1 MPNDPATHGS
11 AATTLPTID
20 LAGARVV
27 VTGGTKGIGAAIA
40 VHAAEAG
47 ADVVAAARTPG
58 QPLPGVRFV
67 RADVST
73 PAGVAGLVA
82 ESTALLGRIDVLV
95 NNVGNPTHPPA
106 AAWELADEDWLGDL
120 NMNLM
125 TAVRL
130 DRAVIPSMIDQGH
143 GVIIHMS
150 SVVSRLPPATL
161 LGYATAKAALNTYS
175 KGLSNEVAEH
185 GIRVNSV
192 LPGLI
197 ETDTMNDHLAHLAAA
212 DGTDVE
218 TARQAF
224 TDGFS
229 VPMGRMGHAD
239 DVAGLVVF
247 LASSHARYL
256 TGGRYAVD
264 GGMDPTS

>member
-1 MPNDPATHGS
+1 MTNDSLTHDSLTTTFPA
-11 AATTLPTID
+11 ID
-20 LAGARVV
+20 LTGVRFL

-40 VHAAEAG
+40 LHAAEAG
-47 ADVVAAARTPG
+47 ADVVAAARSAAPG
-58 QPLPGVRFV
+58 LLGVRFV
-67 RADVST
+67 QADVST
-73 PAGVAGLVA
+73 PAGVAGLMA
-82 ESTALLGRIDVLV
+82 ESAQLLGGIDVLV
-95 NNVGNPTHPPA
+95 NNVGNPTHTPA
-106 AAWELADEDWLGDL
+106 AAWEMADEDWLGDL

-130 DRAVIPSMIDQGH
+130 DRAVIPSMIDRGS

-150 SVVSRLPPATL
+150 SVVSRFPPAGL
-161 LGYATAKAALNTYS
+161 LPYATAKAALNNYS
-175 KGLSNEVAEH
+175 KGLSNEVARH

-197 ETDTMNDHLAHLAAA
+197 ETDTMTDHLAFLAEA
-212 DGTDVE
+212 DGTDID

-239 DVAGLVVF
+239 DVARLVIF
-247 LASSHARYL
+247 LTSAHARYL

-264 GGMDPTS
+264 GGMNPAS

>member
-1 MPNDPATHGS
+1 MTNDPTVHAPRAT
-11 AATTLPTID
+11 ALPTID

-67 RADVST
+67 QADVST
-73 PAGVAGLVA
+73 PAGVADLMA
-82 ESTALLGRIDVLV
+82 ESVTLLGGIDVLV
-95 NNVGNPTHPPA
+95 NNVGNATHPPA
-106 AAWELADEDWLGDL
+106 AAWQLADEDWLGDL

-130 DRAVIPSMIDQGH
+130 DRAVIPSMIDRGH

-150 SVVSRLPPATL
+150 SVVSEMPPATL

-175 KGLSNEVAEH
+175 KGLSNEVATY

-197 ETDTMNDHLAHLAAA
+197 ETDTMTDHLALLAEA

-224 TDGFS
+224 TDGFA

-239 DVAGLVVF
+239 DVAKLVIF
-247 LASSHARYL
+247 LASAHARYL

-264 GGMDPTS
+264 GGMNPAS

>member
-1 MPNDPATHGS
+1 MTNETTSVGLPVTDLSGS
-11 AATTLPTID
+11 
-20 LAGARVV
+20 RVL

-40 VHAAEAG
+40 TRAAEAG
-47 ADVVAAARTPG
+47 ADVVAAARTPARTSAEDLSSALFI
-58 QPLPGVRFV
+58 Q
-67 RADVST
+67 ADVST
-73 PAGVAGLVA
+73 PEGVAALVE
-82 ESTALLGRIDVLV
+82 ESTRVLGGIDVLV

-106 AAWELADEDWLGDL
+106 VAWEMADEHWLGDL

-130 DRAVIPSMIDQGH
+130 DRAVIPSMVARGG

-150 SVVSRLPPATL
+150 SVVSRLPPANL
-161 LGYATAKAALNTYS
+161 LPYATAKAALNTYS
-175 KGLSNEVAEH
+175 KGLSNEVAGF

-197 ETDTMNDHLAHLAAA
+197 ETDTMTEHLAFLAEE
-212 DGTDVE
+212 DGTDID

-224 TDGFS
+224 TDGFA
-229 VPMGRMGHAD
+229 VPMGRMGYAD
-239 DVAGLVVF
+239 DVARLVIF
-247 LASSHARYL
+247 LASPYARYL

-264 GGMDPTS
+264 GGMYPGS

>member
-1 MPNDPATHGS
+1 MNNNTTATRFPA
-11 AATTLPTID
+11 ID
-20 LAGARVV
+20 LSGVRLL

-47 ADVVAAARTPG
+47 AHVVAAARTPAAG
-58 QPLPGVRFV
+58 LTGVGFV
-67 RADVST
+67 QADVST
-73 PAGVAGLVA
+73 AGGVGDLVA
-82 ESTALLGRIDVLV
+82 EATRVLGGVDVVV
-95 NNVGNPTHPPA
+95 NNVGNPTHNPA
-106 AAWELADEDWLGDL
+106 VAWEMADEDWLGDL

-130 DRAVIPSMIDQGH
+130 DRAVIPAMIAQGG

-150 SVVSRLPPATL
+150 SVVSRFPPAEL
-161 LGYATAKAALNTYS
+161 LPYATAKAALNTYS
-175 KGLSNEVAEH
+175 KGLSNEVAQH

-197 ETDTMNDHLAHLAAA
+197 ETDTMTDHLAYLAKA
-212 DGTDVE
+212 DGTDIE

-239 DVAGLVVF
+239 DVARLVVF
-247 LASSHARYL
+247 LASPHARYL

-264 GGMDPTS
+264 GGMNPAS